1 MEWRLDWPPFFG
13 FRVVFVESL
22 LPLLSYAFVSSITPG
37 PNNLMLSASG
47 VAFGWKRTLPHMF
60 GVPTGFTL
68 LLLVCGYGVG
78 ALIER
83 SPIAAMALQVGGTV
97 YLLYLTWAM
106 RNAFGPDAAKS
117 RPRPFAFIEA
127 VFFQF
132 ANPKA
137 WVMALT
143 TVSVFLPAFGGNWLG
158 LAIVC
163 AAFVIVNIPCIMTW
177 VLVGVSARR
186 YLASGRRR
194 TAFSTAIV
202 VMMLYTVVAIWI

>member
-1 MEWRLDWPPFFG
+1 
-13 FRVVFVESL
+13 
-22 LPLLSYAFVSSITPG
+22 
-37 PNNLMLSASG
+37 
-47 VAFGWKRTLPHMF
+47 
-60 GVPTGFTL
+60 L
-68 LLLVCGYGVG
+68 LLIVCGYGVG

-83 SPIAAMALQVGGTV
+83 SPIAAMALQVGGTA

-106 RNAFGPDAAKS
+106 RSAFSLDAAKS
-117 RPRPFAFIEA
+117 RPRPFAFVEA

-143 TVSVFLPAFGGNWLG
+143 TVSVFLPAFGGAWLG

-163 AAFVIVNIPCIMTW
+163 AAFVLVNIPCILTW

-186 YLASGRRR
+186 HLASGRWR

-202 VMMLYTVVAIWI
+202 VMMLYTVAAIWI